1 MKLIMENWKK
11 FLNEDKVSDKIG
23 ILKDE
28 GYPEDQ
34 AVAIAHSMKRQNKL
48 EEYTADEVRAIM
60 SAGERAKAEPPAPP
74 QVPACDP
81 ESEEINIEILNAAI
95 EALEGSDMADQLE
108 CFRSQLRRAFADD
121 GEDASPRPDFGA
133 PLEPGVVGF
142 EEE

>member
-11 FLNEDKVSDKIG
+11 FLNEDKVSDKVG
-23 ILKDE
+23 ILRDE
-28 GYPEDQ
+28 GYPEAQ
-34 AVAIAHSMKRQNKL
+34 AVAIAHSMKRQKKL

-60 SAGERAKAEPPAPP
+60 GAGERAKAELPAPP

-121 GEDASPRPDFGA
+121 DEGSPRPDFGA
-133 PLEPGVVGF
+133 PLEPGVAGF